1 MNRFERWWMGLAVAL
16 ACAIATPGAAAADA
30 NTRVHWRLA
39 EPVQVPVPTPRKV
52 LLLDPRIEVH
62 ELSAG
67 GVTQKVP
74 QLTRE
79 ASDHFDRA
87 LRGVLATRAD
97 VVAVPLPAL
106 AETEQ
111 DELDDTIAT
120 FNVVAGEAFA
130 HTQPGLVGWEDRAAR
145 FDYTLGFGLPWLQA
159 RTGADVL
166 LVTYGVDYQST
177 GGRKA
182 MAVMGALVG
191 VGLPTGFARLRCAL
205 IDLATGDILWLH
217 SEGTGTGN
225 LTDAETMRGIV
236 EKTLA
241 TLPPLAPKP

>member
-1 MNRFERWWMGLAVAL
+1 MIRLERWWPALGVAL
-16 ACAIATPGAAAADA
+16 ACAMGTPGAVAADA

-39 EPVQVPVPTPRKV
+39 EPGQSQAPRKV
-52 LLLDPRIEVH
+52 LILDSQIEVH

-79 ASDHFDRA
+79 ASAHFDGALRRA
-87 LRGVLATRAD
+87 LASRTD
-97 VVAVPLPAL
+97 FVAVPMPAL
-106 AETEQ
+106 SETEQ
-111 DELDDTIAT
+111 DEFDDTIAT

-130 HTQPGLVGWEDRAAR
+130 YTQPGLAGWEDRAAR

-159 RTGADVL
+159 RTGADAL
-166 LVTYGVDYQST
+166 LVTYGIDYQST
-177 GGRKA
+177 GSRKA

-191 VGLPTGFARLRCAL
+191 VGLPTGYARVRCAL
-205 IDLATGDILWLH
+205 LDLATGDILWLH

-225 LTDAETMRGIV
+225 LTDTETMRGIV
-236 EKTLA
+236 DKTLA